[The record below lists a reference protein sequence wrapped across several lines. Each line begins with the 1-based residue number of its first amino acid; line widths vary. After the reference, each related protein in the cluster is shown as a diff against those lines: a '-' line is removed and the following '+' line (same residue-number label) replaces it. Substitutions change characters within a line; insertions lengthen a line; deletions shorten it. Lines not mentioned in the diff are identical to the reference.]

1 MKISFKQSSLIYD
14 YFHNEET
21 FAAINLFNGIV
32 FKHLDLKNYQK
43 EEWDYLDKHLLINS
57 PLYGILRYNDA
68 VNYHRLE
75 MKHKLNEI
83 NLYQYWYKELNDY
96 LKNEDVILSLST
108 KEYEKMFD
116 LPIIQLDF
124 VIRNGHTFK
133 RNAVYLK
140 KASAAETVYNEVV
153 RQVLLKAA
161 GQAADSKLT
170 ADQAAAGIKAAW
182 AKGAQA
188 NDQTS
193 TVMYAVSDGMTSA
206 QLAELLYAKSGAKDT
221 LFHKTQSTI
230 KAQLAAGRNNEQ
242 VTDGVE
248 SSLKT
253 LATQLAGA
261 CQNVAVQAAS
271 AAAVTGAESA
281 KATIAQQIEA
291 VQENGY
297 SLVTGSAAL
306 SKGTQSLADAVPT
319 LTKGIKALND
329 ATVKIVSG
337 VDKLD
342 DGSHTL
348 ADGMVEFDEKGI
360 SKIANSYNGDIKP
373 LTDKLQ
379 AMLDAGE
386 DYQTFT
392 KVADGVNGSVKF
404 IYKQDAIKADSENN
418 K

>member
-1 MKISFKQSSLIYD
+1 M
-14 YFHNEET
+14 
-21 FAAINLFNGIV
+21 
-32 FKHLDLKNYQK
+32 
-43 EEWDYLDKHLLINS
+43 
-57 PLYGILRYNDA
+57 
-68 VNYHRLE
+68 
-75 MKHKLNEI
+75 
-83 NLYQYWYKELNDY
+83 
-96 LKNEDVILSLST
+96 
-108 KEYEKMFD
+108 
-116 LPIIQLDF
+116 
-124 VIRNGHTFK
+124 
-133 RNAVYLK
+133 
-140 KASAAETVYNEVV
+140 
-153 RQVLLKAA
+153 
-161 GQAADSKLT
+161 
-170 ADQAAAGIKAAW
+170 
-182 AKGAQA
+182 
-188 NDQTS
+188 
-193 TVMYAVSDGMTSA
+193 
-206 QLAELLYAKSGAKDT
+206 
-221 LFHKTQSTI
+221 
-230 KAQLAAGRNNEQ
+230 
-242 VTDGVE
+242 
-248 SSLKT
+248 
-253 LATQLAGA
+253 
-261 CQNVAVQAAS
+261 AVQAAS

-281 KATIAQQIEA
+281 KTTIAQQIET
-291 VQENGY
+291 VQGNGY

-319 LTKGIKALND
+319 LTKGIQALND

>member
-1 MKISFKQSSLIYD
+1 MKGATIFFLFILLTTTGCKRQNQTADDLITVDVTKNSFPKKELILQDFMDVEYIPLETNDEFVNQGCVQAVGEKYILVKNYRNDGDIFVYDRNGKAIRKINRKGQGGEEYTSCRSVTLDEENNEMFINDFWTRKIKVYDLEGNFKRSIKQKQEGNTQFYWDIFNYDKENLICYD
-14 YFHNEET
+14 ELNEEIP
-21 FAAINLFNGIV
+21 F
-32 FKHLDLKNYQK
+32 
-43 EEWDYLDKHLLINS
+43 LL
-57 PLYGILRYNDA
+57 
-68 VNYHRLE
+68 V
-75 MKHKLNEI
+75 
-83 NLYQYWYKELNDY
+83 
-96 LKNEDVILSLST
+96 
-108 KEYEKMFD
+108 
-116 LPIIQLDF
+116 
-124 VIRNGHTFK
+124 
-133 RNAVYLK
+133 
-140 KASAAETVYNEVV
+140 
-153 RQVLLKAA
+153 
-161 GQAADSKLT
+161 SK
-170 ADQAAAGIKAAW
+170 Q
-182 AKGAQA
+182 
-188 NDQTS
+188 
-193 TVMYAVSDGMTSA
+193 DGSI
-206 QLAELLYAKSGAKDT
+206 
-221 LFHKTQSTI
+221 I